1 MGKGGES
8 WVERSE
14 GRRLVRNHENMT
26 CQYEKGPVSLKIRPF
41 RSTIRSTCTSDGG
54 RRWPPSSR
62 PPQPHPGTYP
72 QTFGILELDAIV
84 DGISGPLG
92 GVVRAELVVARVGH
106 VSGAGPYGVLQTL
119 PTDTDDGGTGLE
131 EPFRFLLLFQ
141 KMTCCEIDILLV
153 VSARLCWRVFGA
165 FS

>member
-1 MGKGGES
+1 M
-8 WVERSE
+8 
-14 GRRLVRNHENMT
+14 
-26 CQYEKGPVSLKIRPF
+26 
-41 RSTIRSTCTSDGG
+41 
-54 RRWPPSSR
+54 
-62 PPQPHPGTYP
+62 
-72 QTFGILELDAIV
+72 

-92 GVVRAELVVARVGH
+92 GIVRAELVVARVGH

-153 VSARLCWRVFGA
+153 VSICTAVLARFRRVFVTLKTMLTLSEADKREAEISVA
-165 FS
+165 FHSQIMLCCDGQTERGSGRRGRARELECKKTAVKGKMK